1 MTRTYCDVCNKE
13 TSSVAEYMLPK
24 RVPKY
29 VTDKAGN
36 KIMPF
41 GETVEPVKKELCSR
55 CAHLLNLFIDVY
67 LADLST
73 ENDKY
78 TIQFNL
84 IHERE

>member
-24 RVPKY
+24 RMPRY
-29 VTDKAGN
+29 ATDKAGN

-41 GETVEPVKKELCSR
+41 GETVEPVKKELCPR
-55 CAHLLNLFIDVY
+55 CAHLLNVFIDSY
-67 LADLST
+67 LAALST
-73 ENDKY
+73 EDDKY

>member
-1 MTRTYCDVCNKE
+1 
-13 TSSVAEYMLPK
+13 
-24 RVPKY
+24 
-29 VTDKAGN
+29 
-36 KIMPF
+36 MPF

-55 CAHLLNLFIDVY
+55 CAHLLNVFIDGY
-67 LADLST
+67 LAALST

>member
-13 TSSVAEYMLPK
+13 TNSVTEYMLPK
-24 RVPKY
+24 RVQKY
-29 VTDKAGN
+29 ATDKAGN

-41 GETVEPVKKELCSR
+41 GETVEPVKRELCPRCSR
-55 CAHLLNLFIDVY
+55 LLNVFVDGY
-67 LADLST
+67 LAALST

-84 IHERE
+84 IRGRK